1 MTLKTE
7 EGLTLMS
14 AIVLVCNAEKLL
26 ILQDQPLH
34 GWVLR
39 RHLESVS
46 DVTYKFPSQ
55 FTLQAGQVVTV
66 GL

>member
-1 MTLKTE
+1 MF
-7 EGLTLMS
+7 
-14 AIVLVCNAEKLL
+14 ICNAEKFLT
-26 ILQDQPLH
+26 LQDQPLH

-46 DVTYKFPSQ
+46 DVAYKFPSQ

-66 GL
+66 GSSVTLNILESF

>member
-1 MTLKTE
+1 M
-7 EGLTLMS
+7 
-14 AIVLVCNAEKLL
+14 
-26 ILQDQPLH
+26 LH

-39 RHLESVS
+39 RHLGNVS

-66 GL
+66 GSGLVKVTQSSLLVMLDGSRDSWNKGKLN